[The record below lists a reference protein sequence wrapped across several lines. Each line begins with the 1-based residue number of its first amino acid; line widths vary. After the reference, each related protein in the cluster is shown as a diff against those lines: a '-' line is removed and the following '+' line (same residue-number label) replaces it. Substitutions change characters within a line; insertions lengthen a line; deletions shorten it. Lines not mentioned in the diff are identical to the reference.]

1 MTKKRPVWVWIISVF
16 TFLTA
21 GITLLAI
28 LAAAMLPI
36 NEVETDVAPAT
47 LFDYVAALVFSL
59 AAVVAAIYLL
69 RLRKAAFYWFTVP
82 FVASV
87 LLSFWDAMT
96 TGVAESMIG
105 QDVVGYAVFGAVI
118 GLAICVYC
126 WRLIKKGILQ

>member
-96 TGVAESMIG
+96 KGVAESMIG

-126 WRLIKKGILQ
+126 WSLIKKGILQ

>member
-96 TGVAESMIG
+96 KGVAESMIG
-105 QDVVGYAVFGAVI
+105 QDVVGYAVFGVVI

-126 WRLIKKGILQ
+126 WSLIKKGILQ